1 MIQMRENRY
10 DDIRKGVVYRSGEG
24 ATKTSA
30 KETNDSKTPS
40 GQGRNDH
47 DPRANQPDEYL
58 DDEEYN
64 SWS

>member
-10 DDIRKGVVYRSGEG
+10 DDIRSGIVNRSSEG
-24 ATKTSA
+24 ATKTPMRD
-30 KETNDSKTPS
+30 TNDSKKS
-40 GQGRNDH
+40 ASRERIQN

-58 DDEEYN
+58 DDEYN